1 VFSFYFLVFFIFWDL
16 QRIVRLRR
24 AIVSLDKTLELFSK
38 KKKMI
43 ALGRKITSKLALYA
57 SQAET
62 GGLGSRIR
70 GRVAKAIMK
79 KGHSHVVGK
88 AGEAFRKQ
96 PVTSRVTFTTCKQL
110 APTIFLRILVFL
122 HAPTEW
128 LIVVTTTFSVSIIRL
143 SGILNWPRIRP
154 VVDFFNKLDVVTEI
168 EQQTSGNIGYVQ
180 LSEFTK
186 SANVMAMVG
195 DPQELLNDLS
205 DDLNDDFADIRQTAA
220 SIAHA
225 ASYAA
230 ANANTIAHNAAANAN
245 VIAHNAAANAN
256 TIAHDAAANVST
268 IVTAANVSSIAINA
282 STIATTTAT
291 NAGSFI
297 ASSTSATVVNLANI
311 ATNTG
316 SFTSETVGNLTNI
329 VRSSLGS
336 KEKTS

>member
-1 VFSFYFLVFFIFWDL
+1 LDFLVLKRLFFKNSEEKVEDGSFCVKSRSWIYNYRGRSKKMKNEWTN
-16 QRIVRLRR
+16 RR
-24 AIVSLDKTLELFSK
+24 VIMLGDAQVGKTAIVQKY
-38 KKKMI
+38 I
-43 ALGRKITSKLALYA
+43 NG
-57 SQAET
+57 
-62 GGLGSRIR
+62 
-70 GRVAKAIMK
+70 
-79 KGHSHVVGK
+79 
-88 AGEAFRKQ
+88 
-96 PVTSRVTFTTCKQL
+96 
-110 APTIFLRILVFL
+110 
-122 HAPTEW
+122 
-128 LIVVTTTFSVSIIRL
+128 TFSTSYQ
-143 SGILNWPRIRP
+143 PTT